1 MEPYDIRKQITDI
14 ERSVITDNTKTLIL
28 GIIGVLLLLSVC
40 VSVDYADENITVMN
54 ENISTCDVKV
64 NDTSKVVGLDE
75 TNSSFVVKSSDKIY
89 TIKEKTKKVSK
100 LPVITI
106 TAKPSV
112 RSNYAYRWYTM
123 TWIDYCPN
131 CHHYNCLL
139 INPKC
144 VPERELTCKICD
156 SDFCGVTGKE
166 KYSWSRVYLRRA

>member
-1 MEPYDIRKQITDI
+1 MELYDIRKQITDI
-14 ERSVITDNTKTLIL
+14 KRGVITDNTKTLIL
-28 GIIGVLLLLSVC
+28 GIIGVLLLLSIC
-40 VSVDYADENITVMN
+40 VSVDYADTDINNTIN
-54 ENISTCDVKV
+54 STIK
-64 NDTSKVVGLDE
+64 
-75 TNSSFVVKSSDKIY
+75 TNSTDEVLLANTSIIEPNPTKDKVYRVKDY
-89 TIKEKTKKVSK
+89 K
-100 LPVITI
+100 LPLVTI

-166 KYSWSRVYLRRA
+166 KYSWSKVYLRRA